1 MKLSAVGI
9 LVLAGGISA
18 VAEIQVM
25 EEIVAKVNGEIV
37 TRGDLQRGHTEAEEE
52 MKKQSINGPQL
63 HSMLAD
69 YDKNALRDKIDQLL
83 LVQKAKDLDIKVD
96 TDVLKYIAD
105 IQKQTGVADPDK
117 FHELIHE
124 QTGMTFEDYKA
135 EVTNHML
142 TERVIRQE
150 VMSKMQLPHA
160 DVEAYYNQ
168 HKSEFVRQERVFL
181 QEILVSTD
189 GKDDVGIA
197 AAKKKADD
205 LVRRARGG
213 EKFGEMA
220 RDNSDAVTAKQGGDL
235 GGWKKGELQ
244 PIVETAIWNQPRG
257 YVSDPLRVTNGFL
270 ILKVEEHQKSG
281 QASLEEVEPEIQD
294 KLISP
299 KMQPA
304 LREFLTKLR
313 ETAFLEIKKGYI
325 DSGAAPNKDTS
336 WMEMAQ
342 LKPETVSK
350 TEVESTKH
358 HKKVLGIP
366 IPGTSS
372 SDEGKSS
379 SR

>member
-1 MKLSAVGI
+1 MKLPAVGI

-37 TRGDLQRGHTEAEEE
+37 TRGDLQRGHGEAAEEL
-52 MKKQSINGPQL
+52 KKQGINGPQL
-63 HSMLAD
+63 NSMLAD

-124 QTGMTFEDYKA
+124 QTGMTFEDYKG

-142 TERVIRQE
+142 TERVIHQE

-205 LVRRARGG
+205 VARRARGG
-213 EKFGEMA
+213 EKFGELA

-244 PIVETAIWNQPRG
+244 PTVENAIWSQPRG
-257 YVSDPLRVTNGFL
+257 YVSDPLRVANGFL
-270 ILKVEEHQKSG
+270 ILKVEEHQKAG
-281 QASLEEVEPEIQD
+281 QASIEEVEPEIQD

-299 KMQPA
+299 KMRPA
-304 LREFLTKLR
+304 LREFMTKLR
-313 ETAFLEIKKGYI
+313 ESAFLEIKKGYV

-350 TEVESTKH
+350 TQVESEKRHKH
-358 HKKVLGIP
+358 VLGIP

-372 SDEGKSS
+372 SDQGKSS